1 VNSERGGMKKY
12 NYNYAF
18 VFYDIADMET
28 EAGKNRVTKVFKIC
42 KKYFKQH
49 QKSVFRGNITPSNL
63 IKFKEEI
70 KKVIDKNLDFV
81 SIIKLQNKNVFEEE
95 ILGTNEKDS
104 ESIFL

>member
-1 VNSERGGMKKY
+1 MLSKNY

-28 EAGKNRVTKVFKIC
+28 DAGKYRVTKVFKIC
-42 KKYFKQH
+42 KKYFKHH
-49 QKSVFRGNITPSNL
+49 QKSIFRGNITPSNL

-70 KKVIDKNLDFV
+70 KKVIDKKLDFV
-81 SIIKLQNKNVFEEE
+81 SIVKLKNKHVFDEEV
-95 ILGTNEKDS
+95 LGTNEKEN